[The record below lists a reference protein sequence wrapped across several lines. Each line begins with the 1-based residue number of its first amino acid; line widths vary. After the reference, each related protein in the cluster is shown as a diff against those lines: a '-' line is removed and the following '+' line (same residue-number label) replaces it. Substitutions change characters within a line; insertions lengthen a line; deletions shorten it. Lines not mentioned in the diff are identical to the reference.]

1 MFEDISI
8 GITGFNDHRLFPEK
22 SLKYGDDN
30 ILERYLRSGDSLLN
44 SKSAEIFMED
54 LICEEKLYEF
64 LAYIC
69 RQSCD

>member
-8 GITGFNDHRLFPEK
+8 GITRFNDHRLFPEK
-22 SLKYGDDN
+22 SLKYDDGN
-30 ILERYLRSGDSLLN
+30 ILERHLRSGDSLLN

-54 LICEEKLYEF
+54 LICEEKLYDF

-69 RQSCD
+69 QQSCD